1 LAARPRS
8 TIQTSPG
15 FRPRTF
21 ILQAVKH

>member
-1 LAARPRS
+1 LAAMPRS

-15 FRPRTF
+15 FRPRIF